1 MFWDGL
7 HCVTGR
13 NKSTDGGRSLFPPLT
28 YGYATIFQI
37 SSPPT
42 FQPCRASCSLEALGY
57 SMTEV
62 NIKTRIPPTASLKKT
77 IASTG
82 TEVSQQPPCSVS
94 LAAITAFLKTL
105 FLPSFSFDLC
115 RSWTMYFITSDTY
128 VKNVKPFKNTL
139 FQPSAFWVLE
149 LSSCM
154 YTHKEIR
161 AVSPE
166 MTMQSS
172 AYVCVI
178 TSCLCIH
185 TEQNIQLL

>member
-1 MFWDGL
+1 MLWDGL

-13 NKSTDGGRSLFPPLT
+13 DKSTDGGRSLFPPLT
-28 YGYATIFQI
+28 YSYAIIFQI

-42 FQPCRASCSLEALGY
+42 FQPCRASCSLEAMGY

-149 LSSCM
+149 LSSIYSVAC
-154 YTHKEIR
+154 THTKR
-161 AVSPE
+161 
-166 MTMQSS
+166 
-172 AYVCVI
+172 YVQFHRRWLCSHQH
-178 TSCLCIH
+178 TSV
-185 TEQNIQLL
+185 